1 MGLLE
6 QTSPLVRAPAG
17 VERDLVAVESRPSLD
32 SLQEEEEDEDKEVCW
47 FYSHYVE
54 EHLGEIYLL
63 ARSYLFSQDGK
74 HV

>member
-6 QTSPLVRAPAG
+6 QTSPLARAPAG
-17 VERDLVAVESRPSLD
+17 VERDLVAVESRPSLG

-54 EHLGEIYLL
+54 EDI
-63 ARSYLFSQDGK
+63 SFSSVLPVQPRRK
-74 HV
+74 ACVRTP